1 MKNKLTIIL
10 GLVFLVGLVAAAGT
24 ITNLSPAILNIPEF
38 IAGGTTSTE
47 FNFDYPAFN
56 ETYQNQE
63 DNAPLMIKVDI
74 ASDDQINYPVW
85 KGDFQLDGS
94 MVNKGWF
101 VLPDTYYSFN
111 CYENDFTYKYVS
123 QIQEIKNIPDGTFY
137 CYNPQLL
144 AMKEGSSN
152 DVTLNISSDPAL
164 YPGTYNV
171 TVGLYYP
178 QEDYINVEVTPINYH
193 ATVNQNTTVEFNI
206 DFEIS
211 GGDSIQMKMSDLVEG
226 YLGSG
231 DLGFV
236 IGDGTN
242 YTVEELNARLVY
254 DGNVYSVGNEY
265 ANWTKKGDGTKNPI
279 TFPVGVDGIARGS
292 ATFKMNITS
301 TMLSGNYHG
310 TYQFDVTQ
318 T

>member
-1 MKNKLTIIL
+1 
-10 GLVFLVGLVAAAGT
+10 
-24 ITNLSPAILNIPEF
+24 
-38 IAGGTTSTE
+38 
-47 FNFDYPAFN
+47 
-56 ETYQNQE
+56 
-63 DNAPLMIKVDI
+63 
-74 ASDDQINYPVW
+74 
-85 KGDFQLDGS
+85 
-94 MVNKGWF
+94 
-101 VLPDTYYSFN
+101 
-111 CYENDFTYKYVS
+111 
-123 QIQEIKNIPDGTFY
+123 
-137 CYNPQLL
+137 
-144 AMKEGSSN
+144 
-152 DVTLNISSDPAL
+152 
-164 YPGTYNV
+164 
-171 TVGLYYP
+171 
-178 QEDYINVEVTPINYH
+178 
-193 ATVNQNTTVEFNI
+193 
-206 DFEIS
+206 
-211 GGDSIQMKMSDLVEG
+211 MKMSDLVEG